1 MTLSRRT
8 FNRGALSLLAAVAT
22 LPTSAQAQEENQM
35 PATVTKPTAFKI
47 AVPEAQLADLKYRL
61 QHTRWPDEPADAGW
75 AMGTN
80 LDYMKRLT
88 DYWLSGYDWRKAEAS
103 LNALP
108 NFKVNIDGIDLH
120 FVHQRSKNPNATPLL
135 LLHGWP
141 DSFFR
146 YHSVIGPLSEDF
158 HVIVPSIP
166 GTGFSGKTALPMDA
180 VADLF
185 ARLMTDTLGYG
196 KFIAAGGD
204 GGSIISMSLAQRHPE
219 TLLGYHVTDVG
230 YPDHTTDFS
239 VLTPPEQGY
248 AGAIQQWFFAHG
260 AFNLVHA
267 TKPQSLAFSMNDSPV
282 GLAAWIMSF
291 MAGMGVGDEADT
303 RFGRDELLTNIMITW
318 LTETAA
324 SSFRIYNQNAMQAPT
339 IKGTNTGV
347 PVAVATE
354 VPIPGG
360 VRLPREWA
368 DRQTSGNVVQF
379 HDMQKAGH
387 FAAWEDPD
395 FFVGDIRQFAALLK
409 G

>member
-1 MTLSRRT
+1 M
-8 FNRGALSLLAAVAT
+8 
-22 LPTSAQAQEENQM
+22 
-35 PATVTKPTAFKI
+35 TKPTAFEI
-47 AVPEAQLADLKYRL
+47 AVPDAQLADLRYRL

-80 LDYMKRLT
+80 LGYMKRLT
-88 DYWLSGYDWRKAEAS
+88 EYWVNDYDWRRAEAG
-103 LNALP
+103 LNALA
-108 NFKVNIDGIDLH
+108 NFKASIDGIALH
-120 FVHQRSKNPNATPLL
+120 FVHQPSKNPNAVPLL

-141 DSFFR
+141 DSFYR
-146 YHSVIGPLSEDF
+146 YHRVIEPLSEDF
-158 HVIVPSIP
+158 HVVVPSIP
-166 GTGFSGKTALPMDA
+166 GSGFSGKTALPMDT

-185 ARLMTDTLGYG
+185 ARLMIETLGYG

-219 TLLGYHVTDVG
+219 VLLGYHVTDVG
-230 YPDHTTDFS
+230 YPDQSTDFAA
-239 VLTPPEQGY
+239 LTPPEQAY
-248 AGAIQQWFFAHG
+248 AGAIQQWFFTHG

-291 MAGMGVGDEADT
+291 MAGMGVGSEADA
-303 RFGRDELLTNIMITW
+303 RFGRDDLLTNIMIYW
-318 LTETAA
+318 LTETAP
-324 SSFRIYNQNAMQAPT
+324 SSFRIYNQNAMQPPT
-339 IKGTNTGV
+339 IQGKNTGV
-347 PVAVATE
+347 PVAVASE
-354 VPIPGG
+354 APISGG

-379 HDMQKAGH
+379 HDMENAGH
-387 FAAWEDPD
+387 FAAWEDPG